1 MMLLD
6 TSVVIPAVRRE
17 GASSLQRLIDALQ
30 GEDFAVSRV
39 TEMELLQGARD
50 EIEWSRL
57 QTFLAAQE
65 FVELSIA
72 AWQEAARIR
81 FELRRKGMTI
91 SSALDC
97 CIAQSALERDLTL
110 LHNDSDFE
118 AIATIR
124 PLKQLRLRG
133 LEPVVAG

>member
-39 TEMELLQGARD
+39 AEMELLQGARD
-50 EIEWSRL
+50 ETEWSRL

-65 FVELSIA
+65 FIDLSSTV
-72 AWQEAARIR
+72 WREAARIR

-91 SSALDC
+91 SSVLDC

-110 LHNDSDFE
+110 VHNDSDFE
-118 AIATIR
+118 TIATIR

-133 LEPVVAG
+133 LEPFLAG